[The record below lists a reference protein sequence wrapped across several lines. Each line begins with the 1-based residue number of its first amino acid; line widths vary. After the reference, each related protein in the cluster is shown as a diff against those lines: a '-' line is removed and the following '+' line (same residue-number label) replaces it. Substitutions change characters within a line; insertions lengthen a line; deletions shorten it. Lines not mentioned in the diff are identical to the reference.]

1 MFNNRGGI
9 LPENCSY
16 RPFPNYAPVSKH
28 KEMRTRLRW
37 TISYKSLY
45 FVHPNLESVPLF
57 TGMLACVASVSS
69 RVIARNLK
77 REKKK
82 NGRGSSSFLD
92 ELARNRLLRRLQE
105 CGKGLLVATLDST
118 ESSSFLWSFSSV
130 YLRTVNPLLNSLS
143 QIFPPSLISPPF
155 QGKKVDRP
163 PPPFPLLFF
172 TNIW

>member
-1 MFNNRGGI
+1 MFNNWEAI
-9 LPENCSY
+9 LPEYCSY
-16 RPFPNYAPVSKH
+16 RPFPHSAPVSKH
-28 KEMRTRLRW
+28 KEMRTRLGW

-45 FVHPNLESVPLF
+45 FVHPNLELMPLF

-130 YLRTVNPLLNSLS
+130 HLRTVNPLLNSLS

-163 PPPFPLLFF
+163 PPPLPLIILH
-172 TNIW
+172 